1 MKKRWLL
8 ICIVILLLAVP
19 YGVKLYGL
27 KTITSADLPAEGAWA
42 ELSQG
47 NLYYRWHLPSPD
59 KDNGET
65 LVLVHGFS
73 TPHFVWDGV
82 KGFFLDAGYKVLVYD
97 HFGRGLSERPAV
109 IYGKALYVESLRE
122 LLLATLLRPIQVR

>member
-47 NLYYRWHLPSPD
+47 NL
-59 KDNGET
+59 
-65 LVLVHGFS
+65 
-73 TPHFVWDGV
+73 
-82 KGFFLDAGYKVLVYD
+82 
-97 HFGRGLSERPAV
+97 
-109 IYGKALYVESLRE
+109 
-122 LLLATLLRPIQVR
+122 